1 MSTSFKGRHAGF
13 YDLFYL
19 AKPYVAEAQFIHDKL
34 SRHGVAP
41 GSSRVL
47 ELACGTGKHALLLAE
62 HGYTITAT
70 DSSAEMVTVAQGKA
84 ADTTLPVTFSVQDM
98 RHLPKPSMP
107 YDAVICLFDSI
118 GYVQTD
124 HALDEVFAG
133 VTASLRPGGLF
144 IVEFWHAP
152 TMLGHFEPVRVRRI
166 NTPDGTVLRT
176 SETTLERSASLARV
190 DINVYDLRH
199 DGTYDHLAETQ
210 VNRFFMVSEMEGFA
224 SRHGFRTLSTHA
236 GFQDVEPVTDETWH
250 VVLVLQK
257 SPSEA

>member
-13 YDLFYL
+13 YDLFYH
-19 AKPYVAEAQFIHDKL
+19 AKPYEAEAQFIHEKL
-34 SRHGVAP
+34 SKNGVTP

-47 ELACGTGKHALLLAE
+47 EMACGTGKHAMLLAG
-62 HGYTITAT
+62 HGYEMTAT
-70 DSSAEMVTVAQGKA
+70 DSSAEMVAVAQGKA
-84 ADTTLPVTFSVQDM
+84 AANKLPVTFSVQDM
-98 RHLPKPSMP
+98 RHLPKPATP
-107 YDAVICLFDSI
+107 YDAAICLFDSI

-124 HALDEVFAG
+124 HAIDQVFAG
-133 VTASLRPGGLF
+133 VSASLRPGGLF

-166 NTPDGTVLRT
+166 NTPEGTVLRT
-176 SETTLERSASLARV
+176 SETTLERGASLARV
-190 DINVYDLRH
+190 DINIYDLRN

-210 VNRFFMVSEMEGFA
+210 VNRFFMVAEMEGFA

-236 GFQDVEPVTDETWH
+236 GFQDDEPVTDETWH

-257 SPSEA
+257 SSSEV